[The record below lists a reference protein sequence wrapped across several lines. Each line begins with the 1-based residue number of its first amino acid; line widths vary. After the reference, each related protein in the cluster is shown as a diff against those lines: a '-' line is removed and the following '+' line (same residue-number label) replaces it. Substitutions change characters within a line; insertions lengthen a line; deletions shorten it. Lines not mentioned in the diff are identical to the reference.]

1 MICWK
6 GWHTGKESKWQA
18 EKRPFPKGTPF
29 RTHIF
34 LPTCS
39 WWMIFWNS
47 CNSFYLLFPTLWVG
61 ITDSFLPYWVF
72 SYMYLFTVD
81 TCLSGKGWT
90 PGRHNRG
97 WGKKSI
103 PKGSCSLLK
112 SISHHLHHFFLF
124 DFHFILKICSHL
136 KKEVTPIQNNKGFNF
151 SSVIATFFT
160 HASWTW
166 SLIEL
171 SKITLSRLKKNKML
185 IIEKLKNMEKK
196 NI

>member
-47 CNSFYLLFPTLWVG
+47 CNSFYLLFPTLWVR

-112 SISHHLHHFFLF
+112 SISHHLNTTSHCDDIDSLQDMYLQCLAVSDFLV
-124 DFHFILKICSHL
+124 ILKR
-136 KKEVTPIQNNKGFNF
+136 KKK
-151 SSVIATFFT
+151 
-160 HASWTW
+160 
-166 SLIEL
+166 
-171 SKITLSRLKKNKML
+171 KKNKRG
-185 IIEKLKNMEKK
+185 KK
-196 NI
+196 EYPHPHKHFF